1 MKTSALLLPF
11 LAAAL
16 SLVPSAHA
24 HGFVANFG
32 VDGKVYKGNIPSGRT
47 DPSPIRQITD
57 QSPIYGATSPTVN
70 CGTGAPNAALVVDAM
85 PGSNLTWDWRTASL
99 GNWPHN
105 TGTFSI
111 SAPCPVHVFDRI
123 VCTPSGPM
131 LTYLASCGSTT
142 CDQFDSRT
150 AKWFKID
157 QVGKDSSGTWV
168 QQQISQFLH
177 SPHTRS
183 ISFRYTVD
191 GNVYSTNLPE
201 NLAPGEYLVRHEIIA
216 LHLATEK
223 GKAEFYPSCQQI
235 KVGGSG
241 TGVPSQDQLVL
252 FPGAYSD
259 DDPGIFDPQV
269 RFTPANPLIRLTGI
283 YRSSTPAPRIP
294 SLVDP
299 SPRLSLPAVET
310 ATVRARTSHRA
321 LASRSRRPR
330 TRSHPLS
337 PQTPETRRRATPRI
351 AR

>member
-105 TGTFSI
+105 TG
-111 SAPCPVHVFDRI
+111 
-123 VCTPSGPM
+123 PM

-168 QQQISQFLH
+168 QQQIM
-177 SPHTRS
+177 
-183 ISFRYTVD
+183 D

-269 RFTPANPLIRLTGI
+269 FDPSAPYTFPGGPVATLVTSGGGDGNGTSTNISSSTRKPKPTTTNTKSPAVPTNTGDPATGDPSNCSLKKNRSLLK
-283 YRSSTPAPRIP
+283 RSSWKDRSSDYGTRPHRVSRIMG
-294 SLVDP
+294 
-299 SPRLSLPAVET
+299 RLSHG
-310 ATVRARTSHRA
+310 ARW
-321 LASRSRRPR
+321 
-330 TRSHPLS
+330 
-337 PQTPETRRRATPRI
+337 
-351 AR
+351 